1 MRFQNKVAVVTG
13 AALGIGQA
21 TATAFAQ
28 EGAAVVIAD
37 LDQKQGEAT
46 AAAIQSN
53 GGQSLFISADVS
65 VEDNVRAM
73 VDRTVSHFGQLDIL
87 VNNAGIYIQGDV
99 EQTSLH
105 NWERLMAVN
114 LTGAYLCMK
123 YGVPAMVQNGGGVVV
138 NVASEAGLV
147 GIKGQVVYNVS
158 KAGMIALTRSSA
170 VDLAEQGIRVNS
182 VCPGTTDTPLVKAA
196 VNRAPDPAAA
206 RRQLEEV
213 RPLNRLGTPA
223 EIASAVL
230 YLASDEAGY
239 ATGAILSI
247 DGGYTAQ

>member
-46 AAAIQSN
+46 ARTIQSN
-53 GGQSLFISADVS
+53 GGQALFISTDVS
-65 VEDNVRAM
+65 EEDNVRGLIE
-73 VDRTVSHFGQLDIL
+73 RTVSHYGRLDIL
-87 VNNAGIYIQGDV
+87 VNNAGIYIQGDI
-99 EQTSLH
+99 EQTSLAD
-105 NWERLMAVN
+105 WERIMAVN
-114 LTGAYLCMK
+114 LTGAFLCMK
-123 YGVPAMVQNGGGVVV
+123 YAVPAMIQNGGGVIV
-138 NVASEAGLV
+138 NVSSEAGLV
-147 GIKGQVVYNVS
+147 GIKRQVVYNVS
-158 KAGMIALTRSSA
+158 KSGMIALTRSSA
-170 VDLAEQGIRVNS
+170 IDLAEKGIRVNS
-182 VCPGTTDTPLVKAA
+182 VCPGTTDTPLVQAA
-196 VNRAPDPAAA
+196 VSRAPDPAAA
-206 RRQLEEV
+206 RRQLEAV
-213 RPLNRLGTPA
+213 RPLNRLGAPA
-223 EIASAVL
+223 EIASAIL